1 MITRKRRPSTPGQIL
16 LKHHLE
22 PNRITVTRFAKATT
36 LSNKHVS
43 QIIHGHA
50 ALSPETAI
58 KFAAV
63 LGTTPEL
70 WINLQRAV
78 DLWDARQKLKGWKPA
93 EALHGAA

>member
-16 LKHHLE
+16 FKHHLE
-22 PNRITVTRFAKATT
+22 PNGITINAFVRATGI
-36 LSNKHVS
+36 SRNHVS
-43 QIIHGHA
+43 QIINGRA

-63 LGTTPEL
+63 LDTTPEL

-78 DLWDARQKLKGWKPA
+78 DLWDAHQKLKGWKPA
-93 EALHGAA
+93 EALRQTA